1 MNSMTGYGKFIV
13 AESDRQITVEIKSVN
28 NRYLDINCRIPKAL
42 SAVEDT
48 VKRTIK
54 KYLRRGSVDVFF
66 NYENN
71 SPQGKRIIVDGILA
85 DAYIEASKK
94 LAAEYGI
101 ENDFSVTDLMR
112 TQEVIKIDSEAEDE
126 QLLKTLAEK
135 CTEGAVKELNRMRAT
150 EGKTIADDLAKIV
163 ANIGEALSKA
173 EQRAPKVVEEYSQKL
188 RAKITELL
196 SGVEIDEAML
206 LNETAFFADKADI
219 NEEISRLHSHIA
231 QFTSAL
237 SSDQPQGRNL
247 DFISQEMGREINTMG
262 SKSNDTEL
270 TNLVVYM
277 KNELE
282 KIKEQIRNV
291 E

>member
-196 SGVEIDEAML
+196 SGVEIDEVRL

>member
-85 DAYIEASKK
+85 DAYIEASNK

-196 SGVEIDEAML
+196 SGVEIDEARL

>member
-48 VKRTIK
+48 IKRTIK

-196 SGVEIDEAML
+196 SGVEIDEARL

>member
-126 QLLKTLAEK
+126 QLLKTLADK

-173 EQRAPKVVEEYSQKL
+173 EKRAPKVVEEYSQKL

-196 SGVEIDEAML
+196 SGVEIDEARL

>member
-196 SGVEIDEAML
+196 SGVEIDEARL

-231 QFTSAL
+231 QFISAL

>member
-94 LAAEYGI
+94 LVAEYGI

-196 SGVEIDEAML
+196 SGVEIDEARL

>member
-71 SPQGKRIIVDGILA
+71 SPQGKRIIA

-196 SGVEIDEAML
+196 SGVEIDEARL

>member
-1 MNSMTGYGKFIV
+1 MNSMTGYGKFTV

-48 VKRTIK
+48 IKRTIK

-196 SGVEIDEAML
+196 SGVEIDEARL